1 MNFQSIHKKV
11 TYICLALFPVSF
23 IIGGITE
30 IPNSTERA
38 ANYLFFVGAIFM
50 ISYCLNGIE
59 RGKIE
64 LLSYTDKLDKKKEPV
79 LFWLFVS
86 GILVCTVVAAPVF
99 LYRVFA

>member
-1 MNFQSIHKKV
+1 
-11 TYICLALFPVSF
+11 
-23 IIGGITE
+23 
-30 IPNSTERA
+30 
-38 ANYLFFVGAIFM
+38 M